1 MQSQESIRYWAG
13 GIGISAVLAGTAAV
27 LLLLQMPA
35 PTPTPKAISDA
46 MTTPRTPLVPRAAS
60 TPTSTRTNA
69 ASTRTEPTS
78 PTAARSSTPPAPSPS
93 TPAPASSPT
102 AAASSPTAAASSPT
116 APASANAASSAR
128 SAAASAKASAT
139 PVKAHITKSATTLSA
154 AERTLSEQIWTEQ
167 KKLDAEVV
175 RIAAATPDGGRR
187 ATRAIARQFD
197 VPANLVNNLH
207 GQGIG
212 YGEVATS
219 LALSRQL
226 VTRDKVKR
234 EQAIERIISAR
245 RSGQGWAALAHA
257 LDLNLGQVLAD
268 VRKTDADVT
277 ALLPLN
283 AAR

>member
-60 TPTSTRTNA
+60 TPTSTRTAA

-78 PTAARSSTPPAPSPS
+78 PTAARSSTPAPSPSTPAPSPS

-102 AAASSPTAAASSPT
+102 AAASSPTA
-116 APASANAASSAR
+116 PASANAAASAR
-128 SAAASAKASAT
+128 SAAASAM

-197 VPANLVNNLH
+197 VPANLVNDLH

-234 EQAIERIISAR
+234 EQAIERIVSAR

>member
-1 MQSQESIRYWAG
+1 MYSEESIRYWAG
-13 GIGISAVLAGTAAV
+13 GIGISAVLAGAAAV

-35 PTPTPKAISDA
+35 PTPTPKAISDV
-46 MTTPRTPLVPRAAS
+46 MTTPRTPLVPRPAS
-60 TPTSTRTNA
+60 TPTSVRTTA

-78 PTAARSSTPPAPSPS
+78 PSAAPSSPAAS
-93 TPAPASSPT
+93 SPTAPASSPT
-102 AAASSPTAAASSPT
+102 AAALSPT
-116 APASANAASSAR
+116 APASSPASASAASSTR
-128 SAAASAKASAT
+128 VAAASARAAAT
-139 PVKAHITKSATTLSA
+139 PVKAHITKSASATTLSA
-154 AERTLSEQIWTEQ
+154 AERTLSEQLWTEQ

-187 ATRAIARQFD
+187 ATRVIARQFD
-197 VPANLVNNLH
+197 VPANLVNDLH

-234 EQAIERIISAR
+234 EQAIERIVSVR